1 MQTTMWIV
9 IGIVYILTFMKRME
23 RESVPKV
30 TLSKYETA
38 MFIINRCI
46 KIIKI

>member
-9 IGIVYILTFMKRME
+9 IGIFSILTFMKRKE

-30 TLSKYETA
+30 TLSKYETV
-38 MFIINRCI
+38 MFIINRWI
-46 KIIKI
+46 KNN